1 MMPVIQTRG
10 LTKDFG
16 NGKGLFDLDLDV
28 ERGRVHGFLG
38 PNGAGKTTCMRVLLD
53 FLRPTR
59 GAARVFAHD
68 PQMDAAGVRRRVG
81 YMPGELSLPEHING
95 QRFLDD
101 SAALRGGVDLEWRAH
116 LVEQFGAQLK
126 PKIRTLSKGNK
137 QKIALLD
144 ALQHR
149 APLWVLDEPTDGL
162 DPLLRH
168 RVHDILRDHARGGGT
183 VFLSSH
189 VVHEIQTTCDDV
201 SIVLNGRLRRQ
212 DRVLQMLAKEP
223 TRIRCR
229 LPDLR
234 GARELLGQVPGIA
247 RLRRHDDEVRFQL
260 RGDILPAMQALIRL
274 RAEDVVVRQHD
285 LEETFL
291 ELYAEAE

>member
-1 MMPVIQTRG
+1 MPVIETRG

-16 NGKGLFDLDLDV
+16 NDKGLFDLDLKV

-38 PNGAGKTTCMRVLLD
+38 PNGAGKTTCMRMLMD

-59 GAARVFAHD
+59 GAARVLGHD
-68 PQMDAAGVRRRVG
+68 PQVDADGIRARVG
-81 YMPGELSLPEHING
+81 YMPGELALPEHITG
-95 QRFLDD
+95 RRFLDD
-101 SAALRGGVDLEWRAH
+101 SAALRGGIDEDWRDHLVDL
-116 LVEQFGAQLK
+116 FGAQLD

-137 QKIALLD
+137 QKIGLID
-144 ALQHR
+144 SLQHR
-149 APLWVLDEPTDGL
+149 APLWILDEPTDGL

-168 RVHDILRDHARGGGT
+168 KVHDLLRDHARRGGT

-201 SIVLNGRLRRQ
+201 SIILNGRLRRQ
-212 DRVLQMLAKEP
+212 DTVLGMLSREP

-229 LPDLR
+229 LPQTR
-234 GARELLGQVPGIA
+234 GARAALAQVPGVT
-247 RLRRHDDEVRFQL
+247 RLTRRDGEVRFQL
-260 RGDILPAMQALIRL
+260 RGDILPAMEALIQL
-274 RAEDVVVRQHD
+274 RAQDVVVRQHD

-291 ELYAEAE
+291 DLYAEGA